1 MSMPAQELT
10 RWERQIVA
18 LNLLTFLLK
27 PHPGCKH
34 MMCFRPSVRV
44 SILKNDRRYTF
55 TGFLLED
62 DWRRD
67 NCLSGWAG
75 CFLGWAGSTMQTSVT
90 SSSASESTISSSS
103 SESDW
108 DEKQL
113 ASGSEERLGFFNVL
127 TMMTGCSL
135 I

>member
-1 MSMPAQELT
+1 
-10 RWERQIVA
+10 
-18 LNLLTFLLK
+18 
-27 PHPGCKH
+27 
-34 MMCFRPSVRV
+34 
-44 SILKNDRRYTF
+44 
-55 TGFLLED
+55 
-62 DWRRD
+62 
-67 NCLSGWAG
+67 
-75 CFLGWAGSTMQTSVT
+75 MQTSVT

-127 TMMTGCSL
+127 TMMTGCLL